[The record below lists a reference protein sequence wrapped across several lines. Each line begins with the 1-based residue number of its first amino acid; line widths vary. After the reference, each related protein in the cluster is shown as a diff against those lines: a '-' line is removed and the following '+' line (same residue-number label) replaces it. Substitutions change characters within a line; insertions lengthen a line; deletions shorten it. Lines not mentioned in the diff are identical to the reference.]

1 MRSLEENADII
12 RRGIIIMTKAALIRK
27 IENGR
32 DILFDVAGRH
42 FAIFTWTAEGIGI
55 GEQYPN
61 DTEMQYFKTAKELV
75 EGFKIN
81 GVALED
87 LVQGVRI
94 TDYS

>member
-12 RRGIIIMTKAALIRK
+12 RRGITIMTKAELIQK
-27 IENGR
+27 IEDGS
-32 DILFDVAGRH
+32 DIMFDVAGKH
-42 FAIFTWTAEGIGI
+42 FTILTWMEEGIGI